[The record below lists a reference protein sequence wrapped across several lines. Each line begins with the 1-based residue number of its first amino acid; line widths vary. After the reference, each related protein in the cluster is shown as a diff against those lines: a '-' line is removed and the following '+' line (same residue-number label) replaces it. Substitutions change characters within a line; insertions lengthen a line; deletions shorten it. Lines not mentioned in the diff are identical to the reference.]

1 MWYSS
6 PELVMLKNTG
16 NTYPRDGNSLE
27 VLAAPSG
34 FPWMPEDVDPHIH
47 PGCKHMGQKGKIPK
61 PSSTLHLMTWHM
73 EFGKYREPSNPT
85 IDEICRQCLVG
96 PAEPCLARRGVAG
109 SRILCMYMCF
119 TSFHFKTN
127 NSTNNNNNHISSY
140 LGPRTP
146 YRYHT
151 GAALVLQ

>member
-1 MWYSS
+1 
-6 PELVMLKNTG
+6 
-16 NTYPRDGNSLE
+16 
-27 VLAAPSG
+27 
-34 FPWMPEDVDPHIH
+34 MPEDVDPHIH

-109 SRILCMYMCF
+109 SRILCMYMRF
-119 TSFHFKTN
+119 TSFHILKQTTAPTTTTTTTTTFRR
-127 NSTNNNNNHISSY
+127 IWDQE
-140 LGPRTP
+140 L
-146 YRYHT
+146 HT
-151 GAALVLQ
+151 GIIQALRLFCSKFNWARLHIQAPIG